1 MIHSEVNTALTVEVD
16 PTLISDLNS
25 QGSALEVTLKDRLA
39 ELIATLGIPGQ
50 VTVTI
55 SALKDAIPS
64 GRFLRLF
71 INGQVCRYPYELI
84 RWVYSYVNQVHIE
97 AGEKPSAILALLCD
111 GLTNKS
117 ETNRSYH
124 DGSVEFL
131 TLTCLEIIKTQ
142 PAVLLGLPQV
152 EAYTASLPEPTNG
165 PYTATWPPDPAS
177 LLPVLRAVL
186 DLRISIADQ
195 QTVANVLREAR
206 GKSPAH
212 VTEDLINALRP
223 EVIEIQLKLEYL
235 REITTASPENKSE
248 LFPFLRDGL
257 FVELGITY
265 TPFRFVPVEDLRP
278 CSFSFKIGH
287 LSTLPMSGLRSDQC
301 LVNDTSDRLRLMN
314 IEAHPTTNPANGQ
327 PNSLIDLRFQPQ
339 AEEAGL
345 TTWNQIQYL
354 ILSFAAVLRKNSACF
369 INCVVVQRQLD
380 QLEQAFPALVK
391 AATATFSLEQ
401 ITRVLR
407 GLVAEEISIRNLRLI
422 LERLLD
428 YEESSRE
435 VSPTIA
441 INRKAIEDFRN
452 AGRDEETADLTAF
465 VRAGMRRQLKHKY
478 SRGTDTIVVYLLDPK
493 IEQTFSE
500 RPLLE
505 ADKKRKKSLDE
516 GERGRILAAF
526 RAEVDHLPPTAQTP
540 VLLTVPEAR
549 PALREVIASEFPR
562 VSVISYHDLPPDV
575 NIQPVARISLN
586 D

>member
-1 MIHSEVNTALTVEVD
+1 MIHREFNTALTVELD

-25 QGSALEVTLKDRLA
+25 QGSALEVTLKGRLA

-55 SALKDAIPS
+55 SALKETLPA

-71 INGQVCRYPYELI
+71 VNGQVCRHPDELI
-84 RWVYSYVNQVHIE
+84 RWVYSYMNGVHIE
-97 AGEKPSAILALLCD
+97 PGEDPTAILARLCN

-117 ETNRSYH
+117 EPNRSYQ

-165 PYTATWPPDPAS
+165 SYAARRLPNLAS
-177 LLPVLRAVL
+177 LLPILRAVL

-195 QTVANVLREAR
+195 QTVANVLWEAR
-206 GKSPAH
+206 DKSPAH
-212 VTEDLINALRP
+212 VSEDLIAALRP
-223 EVIEIQLKLEYL
+223 EVIEIQLELEYL
-235 REITTASPENKSE
+235 REITTFDPENKGE

-265 TPFRFVPVEDLRP
+265 PPFRFVPVENLRP
-278 CSFSFKIGH
+278 SSFRFKIGH

-339 AEEAGL
+339 VEEAGL

-401 ITRVLR
+401 ITRILR
-407 GLVAEEISIRNLRLI
+407 GLIEEEISIRNLRLI

-435 VSPTIA
+435 VSSTIA
-441 INRKAIEDFRN
+441 INRKATEDFRN
-452 AGRDEETADLTAF
+452 AGWGEQTADVIAF
-465 VRAGMRRQLKHKY
+465 LRAGMKRQLKHKY

-505 ADKKRKKSLDE
+505 ADGKLKKSLDE
-516 GERGRILAAF
+516 DKKKILTAF
-526 RAEVDHLPPTAQTP
+526 RDEVTHLPLTAQMP
-540 VLLTVPEAR
+540 VLLTIPEAR
-549 PALREVIASEFPR
+549 PALREIIASEFPR
-562 VSVISYHDLPPDV
+562 VSVISYDDLPPDV